1 MDFVRKLLK
10 KRRVRR
16 MRKLIDMPDYRLGK
30 AVRSYF
36 GRADKVLRFV
46 RKRDDDYFIGIG
58 VGLFMILLFLALIL
72 GCLIAAFF
80 SILLGLITIMVCLLV
95 YFFFIKNEPKGT
107 WEWYNGL
114 ARYRG
119 RIGTVIR
126 SLYRNDNSHFHKSEY
141 GYYSHPNI
149 LDDWNRIPFITIPYS
164 LSDPKYWSDSD
175 YGRIMKLV
183 TVYALVYEETD
194 GHPSHEA
201 LDSLV
206 YDEDVHNDVQ
216 DVVGNVNAR
225 ARTAK
230 DRAKRIRSAEVDYEV
245 EAVKSLKESVI
256 GIRIDPNNPDM
267 ARILSLMNSIHDK
280 HEELDI
286 VLRKGE
292 GK

>member
-1 MDFVRKLLK
+1 MNFVRKLLK

-16 MRKLIDMPDYRLGK
+16 MRKLIDMPDDRLGK
-30 AVRSYF
+30 SVRSYF
-36 GRADKVLRFV
+36 VRADKVIHIIRS
-46 RKRDDDYFIGIG
+46 KDDYFDGLSIIVFVVTLVLTIIFLTVGIIGE
-58 VGLFMILLFLALIL
+58 LLPILIISLIL
-72 GCLIAAFF
+72 FSISIIAFF
-80 SILLGLITIMVCLLV
+80 
-95 YFFFIKNEPKGT
+95 KGIENGNL
-107 WEWYNGL
+107 EWYNDL

-119 RIGTVIR
+119 RIGAVIR
-126 SLYRNDNSHFHKSEY
+126 NLYRNDDSRFHKPKY
-141 GYYSHPNI
+141 HAHPNNI
-149 LDDWNRIPFITIPYS
+149 LDDWNRIPFITIPNS
-164 LSDPKYWSDSD
+164 LSDPKYWSNSD

-183 TVYALVYEETD
+183 TVYALVYEEAD

-225 ARTAK
+225 ARTAN

>member
-16 MRKLIDMPDYRLGK
+16 MRKLIDMPDDRLGK
-30 AVRSYF
+30 SVRSYF
-36 GRADKVLRFV
+36 VRADKVIHIIRS
-46 RKRDDDYFIGIG
+46 KDDYFD
-58 VGLFMILLFLALIL
+58 GLSIIVFVVTLVLTIIFLAVGIIGELLPILIISL
-72 GCLIAAFF
+72 VLFSISIVAFF
-80 SILLGLITIMVCLLV
+80 
-95 YFFFIKNEPKGT
+95 KGIENGNL
-107 WEWYNGL
+107 EWYNDL

-119 RIGTVIR
+119 RIGAVIR
-126 SLYRNDNSHFHKSEY
+126 NLYRNDNSHFHR
-141 GYYSHPNI
+141 YYSYLNI
-149 LDDWNRIPFITIPYS
+149 LEDWNQIPFITIPNS
-164 LSDPKYWSDSD
+164 LSDTKYWSNSD

-183 TVYALVYEETD
+183 TVYALVYEEAD

-225 ARTAK
+225 ARTAN

>member
-1 MDFVRKLLK
+1 MNFVRKLLK

-16 MRKLIDMPDYRLGK
+16 MRKLIDMSDDRLGK
-30 AVRSYF
+30 SVRSYF
-36 GRADKVLRFV
+36 VRADKVIHIIRS
-46 RKRDDDYFIGIG
+46 KDDYFD
-58 VGLFMILLFLALIL
+58 GLSIIVFVVTLVLTIIFLAVGIIGELLPILIISL
-72 GCLIAAFF
+72 VLFSISIVAFF
-80 SILLGLITIMVCLLV
+80 
-95 YFFFIKNEPKGT
+95 KGIENGNL
-107 WEWYNGL
+107 EWYNDL

-119 RIGTVIR
+119 RIGAVIR
-126 SLYRNDNSHFHKSEY
+126 NLYRNDNSHFHR
-141 GYYSHPNI
+141 YYSHLNI
-149 LDDWNRIPFITIPYS
+149 LEDWNQIPFITIPNS
-164 LSDPKYWSDSD
+164 LSDPKYWSNSD

-183 TVYALVYEETD
+183 TVYALVYEEAD

-206 YDEDVHNDVQ
+206 YDEDVRNDVQ

-225 ARTAK
+225 ARSAN
-230 DRAKRIRSAEVDYEV
+230 DRAKRIRSAEVDHEV
-245 EAVKSLKESVI
+245 KAVKSLKESVI

-267 ARILSLMNSIHDK
+267 ARILNLMNSIHDK